1 MHQDQLPLGLITY
14 LMLDLLSSATTVWH
28 IAAQFMRCASLRV
41 LWHDSTDTDS
51 ELNDVLLCVCC
62 GIAALI
68 LIMSQMMCSITLHP
82 WRIYMEHLLLN
93 LYPNSCEMAGQ

>member
-1 MHQDQLPLGLITY
+1 
-14 LMLDLLSSATTVWH
+14 MLDLLSSATTVWH

-41 LWHDSTDTDS
+41 LWHDCTDTDTDS

-62 GIAALI
+62 GMTALIMI

-82 WRIYMEHLLLN
+82 WQIYMERLLLN